1 MVSRN
6 RNRLSPFTTRI
17 AGFVALTLA
26 TLGGSQLASARPAG
40 ERGSVVARG
49 AANKVIAAGPA
60 ALHVYAQSSGGSV
73 YTAPAVTGTDRDCSA
88 SKGAMTTVRADR
100 VATVSI
106 GAGQVACLATA
117 TSGSF
122 ELLWH
127 AVGRAAPTKMVI
139 ANAGR

>member
-1 MVSRN
+1 MSSRN
-6 RNRLSPFTTRI
+6 RNGISPLTTRI
-17 AGFVALTLA
+17 AGIIALTLA
-26 TLGGSQLASARPAG
+26 TFGGSGLASARPAG
-40 ERGSVVARG
+40 ERGTVVARG
-49 AANKVIAAGPA
+49 AANKMIAAGPV

-73 YTAPAVTGTDRDCSA
+73 YQVPSVKGTDQDCSA
-88 SKGAMTTVRADR
+88 GKGPMIPVRADR

-106 GAGQVACLATA
+106 EEGHVACLATA

-127 AVGRAAPTKMVI
+127 AVGHPAPTTLVI